1 MGSLDSATT
10 NIASNSADN
19 TVQETTL
26 VTIRSVSGDWDN
38 SAVRSEMHTASG
50 DWDNAAVSTLPKLS
64 SFTSSGTFI
73 APAGCTV
80 LKITAI
86 GAGGGGADSNGSDS
100 QYYVGSGGSGAS
112 VMYMN
117 ELSGTGAHLHITIG
131 GGGAGGASHAAG
143 TAGGSTLVKISDTTI
158 VTAGGGSG
166 GAKGGTQSTA
176 YGGAGGTPSIT
187 TNGYTSSNISF
198 YGGTGSTG
206 RADDPVNARKA
217 SPGGISSLLG
227 GHSYHGTVQ
236 LGQGGVGGSSST
248 HADTGGD
255 GIVLIEW

>member
-1 MGSLDSATT
+1 MGSLDSATSGVAT
-10 NIASNSADN
+10 NASDN
-19 TVQETTL
+19 TAQETTL
-26 VTIRSVSGDWDN
+26 ATIRSVSGDWDN
-38 SAVRSEMHTASG
+38 
-50 DWDNAAVSTLPKLS
+50 AAVTTAPKLS

-73 APAGCTV
+73 APVGCTV

-86 GAGGGGADSNGSDS
+86 GAGGGGADSNGGDS

-131 GGGAGGASHAAG
+131 GGGTGGTTHGSG

-158 VTAGGGSG
+158 ITAGGGSG
-166 GAKGGTQSTA
+166 GVKGNSQSTA
-176 YGGAGGTPSIT
+176 YGGVGGTPTIS
-187 TNGYTSSNISF
+187 TNGYTSESNISIN
-198 YGGTGSTG
+198 GGTGSTG
-206 RADDPVNARKA
+206 RADDPVNARKS

-227 GHSYHGTVQ
+227 GFSYHGVAQ
-236 LGQGGVGGSSST
+236 IGQGGVGGSSST
-248 HADTGGD
+248 HGDNGGD